1 MNYDESVSLERKAI
15 FRYLPINETIVVLS
29 SRIWERVV
37 PLPGKSILGDFSYHL
52 SFCQIACFYD
62 QDMIFMVIA
71 CIMFKVFYVDLPM
84 GQKPLYKAQINV

>member
-29 SRIWERVV
+29 SY
-37 PLPGKSILGDFSYHL
+37 LGTSRTFARKNRFSGTSVIIL

>member
-37 PLPGKSILGDFSYHL
+37 PLPGKIDSRGLQL